1 MSLINQLIQKVNDL
15 TTVVNSIIANAK
27 DMASLPDATV
37 PVSGTDKIRITQ
49 GGIDRKVD
57 VSEVGGSGDAVARMR
72 WMNEWVNATYETNDV
87 VVDGAYTMVANKTTS
102 ERPAPQ
108 LIGDATW
115 MYDGTIATEQ
125 NSAKLIITGAD
136 YTLVNALSIS
146 KYRLDVILGNH
157 YALYLVVDPD
167 LTNVKSERIDF
178 VATETGW
185 KEVVIP
191 SEIIPAGTNFRVLLA
206 TNEPDPTPV
215 SWTGDWDYDTPNND
229 GTPTAGEILHSNNDS
244 SLFNIHKTDNNGGDR
259 GAELLA
265 LSVGDIIDGAGT
277 RWTIGSI
284 NDNGTYITFG
294 VSPTLQGTPDGVST
308 FSFETVSA
316 TPITTG
322 LDTDYFL
329 GNANIRGL
337 FAIDGDLDDVVEN
350 DNGYGVDIELQQV
363 TVSDDWDFLAIS
375 GGAGGSSSSGGG
387 DIEIV
392 DNLTT
397 QDSTKALSANQ
408 GYVLDQSKSN
418 VGHTHSGTLGDI
430 LIKTADYSTLNN
442 DAESDATLVFKAP
455 ATSILLDST
464 AGVSVG
470 FRQEVV
476 NNTGGVLTIGLIGTD
491 TTIGELP
498 ASIPDGQMAYYTLVE
513 ATIWAVAYG
522 EEVAPHSLTDH
533 IDVNSA
539 SPSPND
545 RLAWDNVTSMWIPK
559 ASLSALGFV
568 EFSYKMDL
576 PAEATPISGDVS
588 RDTDNPSTATTLY
601 FNKLDSAGNDKSLFF
616 QEMKSGD
623 WINLHDDADVVNEE
637 SYDIIGAGVLNGNI
651 WEIPVALYEVG
662 GVVLGNNDDL
672 QVFWRIQTEEVL
684 QVAIVLHDDGNGN
697 GYVPANRDFTNFAA
711 VGFNALDTSVTDG
724 TYGIDRGASGEN
736 AIAFGMNVKAS
747 AWGSLAM
754 GHNLNSLGVLSFVH
768 GYKNE
773 ASGYAPFVVGFDNI
787 STQDYSFTGGVSNE
801 NNANRGFMWGQAL
814 KASLGTGAFI
824 VGQSNVDP
832 VSDNIAFLVG
842 VGTYTQEGDNT
853 LTRLVPKD
861 GFTIFKDG
869 TTRIGNILFVSGTA
883 MYLGDPIN
891 ASSDIN
897 FSYTNAGAGGQIHF
911 SDNIF
916 YIKQDGLTL
925 LQSVGAGLVSTINT
939 IAVID
944 AGDDKI
950 LTTKEWVLANGINN
964 PMTADLQ
971 GNGLKIFNC
980 QEVHSNNF
988 VTEISTTPPATSTSN
1003 GVEGQIIYTAD
1014 YIYVC
1019 VSDNVWRRT
1028 QLTTW

>member
-27 DMASLPDATV
+27 DMAALPDATV
-37 PVSGTDKIRITQ
+37 PVSGTDKMRITQ
-49 GGIDRKVD
+49 GGVDRKVD
-57 VSEVGGSGDAVARMR
+57 ISEVGGSGDAVARMR
-72 WMNEWVNATYETNDV
+72 WMNEWIFATYETNDV
-87 VVDGAYTMVANKTTS
+87 VVDGAYTMVANKLTA
-102 ERPAPQ
+102 ERPSPQ
-108 LIGDATW
+108 LIGDTTW
-115 MYDGTIATEQ
+115 MYDGTIGTDL
-125 NSAKLIITGAD
+125 NSAKLIISGAD

-167 LTNVKSERIDF
+167 LTNVKSKIIDF
-178 VATETGW
+178 IATETGW
-185 KEVVIP
+185 NEVAIP

-229 GTPTAGEILHSNNDS
+229 GTPAAGGILHSNNDS
-244 SLFNIHKTDNNGGDR
+244 SLFNIHKTDDNGGDR

-265 LSVGDIIDGAGT
+265 LSVGDIIDGVGT

-308 FSFETVSA
+308 FTFETVSA

-337 FAIDGDLDDVVEN
+337 FAIDGSLDDVVEN

-442 DAESDATLVFKAP
+442 DAESDATLVFRAP
-455 ATSILLDST
+455 ATSVLLDST

-470 FRQEVV
+470 FRQEVI
-476 NNTGGVLTIGLIGTD
+476 NNTGGVLTISLIGTD

-522 EEVAPHSLTDH
+522 EEVAAHSLTDH
-533 IDVNSA
+533 TDVNIIT
-539 SPSPND
+539 PSPND
-545 RLAWDNVTSMWIPK
+545 RLAWDNVSGKWIPK

-576 PAEATPISGDVS
+576 PAETNPVAGDVS
-588 RDTDNPSTATTLY
+588 RDTDNPATTTTLY

-616 QEMKSGD
+616 QEFKAGD

-637 SYDIIGAGVLNGNI
+637 SYNITGVATLVGDV
-651 WEIPVALYEVG
+651 WEIPVSLYEVG
-662 GVVLGNNDDL
+662 GTTLANNDDL
-672 QVFWRIQTEEVL
+672 QVFWRIRTADEVKYFEEDVTLGETVAVNDVLYLESDGLWYKAIASQVRCCTSRLLCAVSGGSLGQTVTVYNVAAVKYTGAVSMGDPMYLSWTVAGGYTTTKPTDNNFLKIIGYITVDSHNWFPEDRYFHFTPNWDYMKGNGEEV
-684 QVAIVLHDDGNGN
+684 NG
-697 GYVPANRDFTNFAA
+697 VQLP
-711 VGFNALDTSVTDG
+711 
-724 TYGIDRGASGEN
+724 
-736 AIAFGMNVKAS
+736 
-747 AWGSLAM
+747 
-754 GHNLNSLGVLSFVH
+754 
-768 GYKNE
+768 
-773 ASGYAPFVVGFDNI
+773 VVGFSQAGSILITNLGGGVHKIDGSKFRKNVQLI
-787 STQDYSFTGGVSNE
+787 SSAATTAAISPDAQGGVLYWRTSDSPIQLNLTQD
-801 NNANRGFMWGQAL
+801 
-814 KASLGTGAFI
+814 GTFDATSIKSCRIG
-824 VGQSNVDP
+824 
-832 VSDNIAFLVG
+832 
-842 VGTYTQEGDNT
+842 QEG
-853 LTRLVPKD
+853 L
-861 GFTIFKDG
+861 
-869 TTRIGNILFVSGTA
+869 
-883 MYLGDPIN
+883 
-891 ASSDIN
+891 
-897 FSYTNAGAGGQIHF
+897 GQI
-911 SDNIF
+911 
-916 YIKQDGLTL
+916 TL
-925 LQSVGAGLVSTINT
+925 DTATYGVTLRCKMTTPRPAGRYSTI
-939 IAVID
+939 
-944 AGDDKI
+944 
-950 LTTKEWVLANGINN
+950 LLEW
-964 PMTADLQ
+964 
-971 GNGLKIFNC
+971 
-980 QEVHSNNF
+980 
-988 VTEISTTPPATSTSN
+988 ISTTEILVTGDLEVN
-1003 GVEGQIIYTAD
+1003 
-1014 YIYVC
+1014 
-1019 VSDNVWRRT
+1019 
-1028 QLTTW
+1028 